1 MYQRNARSRRDL
13 LFAICYSIAS
23 FRRAIAVALLPQP
36 PRMCE
41 HRSEIQANVWT
52 KNRIQKEICMAV
64 LILAVVVTIITGAHY
79 FGRNLTKPVWLV
91 LFILSALAL
100 LMELIAY
107 RTLGI

>member
-1 MYQRNARSRRDL
+1 
-13 LFAICYSIAS
+13 
-23 FRRAIAVALLPQP
+23 
-36 PRMCE
+36 
-41 HRSEIQANVWT
+41 
-52 KNRIQKEICMAV
+52 MAV